1 MLLFYFPAKILATDK
16 QIFNKVFIFIITK
29 IMYFR
34 IIKMIKNKRI
44 MIKQGLNLA
53 AVLAGAAIGAT
64 MGVLMAPN
72 EGKETRKK
80 LSDGFKS
87 TADDMNTRVDEL
99 KNKVQ
104 GFVNHQ
110 KEDFGTSFDKL
121 INKADHKKDDV
132 IAALEKKLAEL
143 KNTNLADKVEQLKN
157 NNPIANNNNTPL
169 TTNKPNL

>member
-1 MLLFYFPAKILATDK
+1 
-16 QIFNKVFIFIITK
+16 
-29 IMYFR
+29 
-34 IIKMIKNKRI
+34 MIR
-44 MIKQGLNLA
+44 QGLNLA
-53 AVLAGAAIGAT
+53 AVLAGAAVGAT

-104 GFVNHQ
+104 GFVGSQ
-110 KEDFGTSFDKL
+110 KEDFGTSFEKL

-132 IAALEKKLAEL
+132 IAALERKLAEL
-143 KNTNLADKVEQLKN
+143 KNTNLADKVEQFKQ
-157 NNPIANNNNTPL
+157 NNPVAHQTN
-169 TTNKPNL
+169 TTNATNKATI

>member
-1 MLLFYFPAKILATDK
+1 
-16 QIFNKVFIFIITK
+16 
-29 IMYFR
+29 
-34 IIKMIKNKRI
+34 

-53 AVLAGAAIGAT
+53 AVLAGAAVGAT

-104 GFVNHQ
+104 GFVGNQ
-110 KEDFGTSFDKL
+110 KEDFGTSFEKL

-132 IAALEKKLAEL
+132 IAALERKLAEL
-143 KNTNLADKVEQLKN
+143 KNTNLADKVEQFKQ
-157 NNPIANNNNTPL
+157 NNPVAQQTNTPNA
-169 TTNKPNL
+169 TNKPTI